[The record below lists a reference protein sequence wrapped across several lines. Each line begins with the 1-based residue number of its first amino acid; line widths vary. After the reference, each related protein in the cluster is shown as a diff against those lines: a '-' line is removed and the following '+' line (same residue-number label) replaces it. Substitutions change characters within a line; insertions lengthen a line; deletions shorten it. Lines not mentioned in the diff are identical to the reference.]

1 MKKIYYYLFTVLII
15 VGTYGCRSSKD
26 VVYLQD
32 SNHITAEEYLNQI
45 APMYDAQIMPK
56 DILTITVS
64 TTDPDA
70 SRPFNITVPVTN
82 PNSTSISSQQVQL
95 NTYLVDNT
103 GKINFPVLG
112 MMELKGLTNREAEEK
127 IKGLL
132 KPYIKEDPLV
142 TVKFG
147 NYKISVMG
155 EVASPG
161 SFTVSQEKVNIF
173 EALAMAGDMTIYG
186 KRDNVKVIRE
196 DADGNKKI
204 FQMNLNDPYV
214 IFSSDYYLQQN
225 DVVIVEPNN
234 VRTQSAQIGPATALW
249 MSGIS
254 IAISITTLVINILK

>member
-1 MKKIYYYLFTVLII
+1 MKTIHYFLLFTLII
-15 VGTYGCRSSKD
+15 YGAFGCKATRD

-32 SNHITAEEYLNQI
+32 SEMTTSEEYAVQNT
-45 APMYDAQIMPK
+45 PMYDARIMPK
-56 DILTITVS
+56 DILTITVT

-70 SRPFNITVPVTN
+70 SRPFNVTVPVSN
-82 PNSTSISSQQVQL
+82 PNNASIYTQAQL
-95 NTYLVDNT
+95 NTYLVDNG
-103 GKINFPVLG
+103 GKVNFPVLG
-112 MMELKGLTNREAEEK
+112 MIELKGLTNREAEEK
-127 IKGLL
+127 IKELL

-142 TVKFG
+142 VVKFG

-155 EVASPG
+155 EVSNPG
-161 SFTVSQEKVNIF
+161 SFTVSQEKINIF

-186 KRDNVKVIRE
+186 KRNNVKVIRE

-204 FQMNLNDPYV
+204 LQMNLNDPYV

-225 DVVIVEPNN
+225 DVVIVEPNK

-254 IAISITTLVINILK
+254 IAISITTMVINILR